1 MKEGG
6 VKFDG
11 EKLRY
16 DLIPWQALEEA
27 AKVLTHGA
35 KKYAPGNWKKVP
47 DAKNRY
53 YAALMRHLQEVR
65 KGNLIDDDSGY
76 SHLAHVLCNA
86 MFLVYLYDEAPV
98 ELVDEAPVEVV
109 DEAPEVVTL
118 NSKALSALGSFNALV
133 ISDIDR
139 INRSIAKAGKGDL
152 LVTANYG
159 DKEVVRKVLAYF
171 EMQGYSIDVFDDDG
185 WFYTLRM

>member
-86 MFLVYLYDEAPV
+86 MFLVYLY
-98 ELVDEAPVEVV
+98 
-109 DEAPEVVTL
+109 VTKAIDTKKPPIKGAIEREGEDAL
-118 NSKALSALGSFNALV
+118 PPPQQDCKQRSNSWSC
-133 ISDIDR
+133 
-139 INRSIAKAGKGDL
+139 
-152 LVTANYG
+152 
-159 DKEVVRKVLAYF
+159 
-171 EMQGYSIDVFDDDG
+171 
-185 WFYTLRM
+185 

>member
-6 VKFDG
+6 VKFDR

-98 ELVDEAPVEVV
+98 EVV
-109 DEAPEVVTL
+109 DEAPEAVTL
-118 NSKALSALGSFNALV
+118 NSRALSALGTFNAIV

-139 INRSIAKAGKGDL
+139 INRSIEKAGKGDL

-171 EMQGYSIDVFDDDG
+171 KMQGYSIDVFDNNG
-185 WFYTLRM
+185 WFYRLKM